1 MNTVKAIDTG
11 VKPTPATLLI
21 APKINISEIKQ
32 IITMCPATM
41 LANRRIIKAR
51 GFINIPANSTGI
63 KMIFTKKGE
72 NIRNNVAHCF
82 YQTGEYR
89 LEMICKIFL
98 CVLRLGKYK
107 LKQVTENESM
117 ERL

>member
-1 MNTVKAIDTG
+1 MKKDEVREMLLEDLLDSDIVK
-11 VKPTPATLLI
+11 
-21 APKINISEIKQ
+21 KQ
-32 IITMCPATM
+32 FTDND
-41 LANRRIIKAR
+41 LAL
-51 GFINIPANSTGI
+51 F